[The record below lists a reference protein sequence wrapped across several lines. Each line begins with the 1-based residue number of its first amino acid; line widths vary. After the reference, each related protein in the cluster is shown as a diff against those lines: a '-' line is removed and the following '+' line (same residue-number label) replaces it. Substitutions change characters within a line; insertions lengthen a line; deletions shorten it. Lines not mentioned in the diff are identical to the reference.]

1 MNCHETR
8 ERLSDLLDEA
18 LPAPELAEVRA
29 HLDGCPE
36 CRRELDQLRATV
48 TLLSRVERPRAPVG
62 FVDRVTAA
70 AHPVPWYQRLG
81 RRIFFP
87 LNIKLPAQAAAMLLV
102 AVLGVYLLQRTPE
115 LRDAARPERETSQRN
130 AEPSGAT
137 SPAPTPSRPQVPEQ
151 RDQRERQ
158 DQPQDQ
164 KVLKAGKDDVGKLSE
179 QVPRSAGEKQ
189 NTERDARRLDSPPA
203 SPPAT
208 QEPKQ
213 TAQEMKQEFKKEAD
227 RLEKPGAP
235 APQAAPGARVTESVA
250 PAPAAPPA
258 ETRMKSRDAA
268 EGQSGAMAAKRQA
281 AMPGVLGRLSVK
293 NRPAGEQG
301 VADLLSRVGGIETGR
316 RQEIGATV
324 IEVLVPVARYPD
336 FLTGL
341 TTLGAFTSESQ
352 PVALPTEPPQ
362 FRLSIRITE

>member
-18 LPAPELAEVRA
+18 LPAPELAEARA
-29 HLDGCPE
+29 HLEGCPE
-36 CRRELDQLRATV
+36 CRRELNQLRARV
-48 TLLSRVERPRAPVG
+48 SLLSRVGRPRAPVG

-102 AVLGVYLLQRTPE
+102 AVLGVYLLQRTGE
-115 LRDAARPERETSQRN
+115 LKDAARPELQTSQRN
-130 AEPSGAT
+130 AEPSVAT
-137 SPAPTPSRPQVPEQ
+137 SPAPPPAQPQVPDH
-151 RDQRERQ
+151 RGQREQ
-158 DQPQDQ
+158 QDQ

-179 QVPRSAGEKQ
+179 LAPRSAGEKQ
-189 NTERDARRLDSPPA
+189 NTERHARRLDAPPA
-203 SPPAT
+203 SSPAT

-213 TAQEMKQEFKKEAD
+213 ATQESKQDFKKEAD

-235 APQAAPGARVTESVA
+235 APQAAPAARAAESAA

-258 ETRMKSRDAA
+258 ESRPKSRDAV
-268 EGQSGAMAAKRQA
+268 EGQSGAMAAKRQSV
-281 AMPGVLGRLSVK
+281 MPGVLGRLNVK
-293 NRPAGEQG
+293 NRPAADQG
-301 VADLLSRVGGIETGR
+301 LADLLARVGGIETGR

-324 IEVLVPVARYPD
+324 VEVLVPVARYAD

-341 TTLGAFTSESQ
+341 TTLGVFTSESQ